1 MKGGNPPNQ
10 VGREPPL
17 SKFQAQRLRTET
29 DFTDFAG
36 SRTQTAPATG
46 PPFSIFQARGLRTK
60 TEFIGFADSRT
71 QTAPAPRL
79 STEKCI

>member
-1 MKGGNPPNQ
+1 MNQ
-10 VGREPPL
+10 VGRRAVL
-17 SKFQAQRLRTET
+17 SEFQARRLRTET
-29 DFTDFAG
+29 EFTDFAG

-71 QTAPAPRL
+71 QTAPAPGL
-79 STEKCI
+79 STGKCI